1 MHIYILIGRAQGQGV
16 LYSIISDEIE
26 SSGHCEYIYANDVL
40 IANKMKAV
48 SNLSIVICDGRL
60 D

>member
-26 SSGHCEYIYANDVL
+26 SSGHCEYIYANDTL
-40 IANKMKAV
+40 IANKKFNE
-48 SNLSIVICDGRL
+48 SGKQPFNSYLWW
-60 D
+60 